1 MFSTLVLYFLTC
13 NNLVNNGNQQE
24 KLVDSNNFNSKPK
37 FFYGALEEV
46 LAIIQDKEKMHTLLN
61 N

>member
-1 MFSTLVLYFLTC
+1 MFSTLVLYFSTC

-24 KLVDSNNFNSKPK
+24 KLVNNFNSKPK

-46 LAIIQDKEKMHTLLN
+46 LAIIQDKEKMHTLFN